1 MYPFVIIP
9 PQTPKPDD
17 ATWILTASFV
27 IFTMQTGFGLLE
39 SGAVSK
45 KNEVNIL
52 MKNAVDVVLG
62 GLSYWMFGY
71 GLQYGQGPGTSA
83 FCGVGSFM
91 VDADNDGG
99 VFATFIF
106 QLSFATTATTIVSG
120 AMAERAD
127 FNAYIVFSF
136 LNTITYCIPAGWMW
150 GEHGFLKKLGAIDF
164 AGSCAVHLTGGASA
178 LVSSLL
184 LKPRLHRYDQGTSSL
199 AMGDPGNAI
208 IGMFTLWWGWLVFN
222 TGSSFGITGNKWQYS
237 GRAAINT
244 INASLGGGM
253 AALIL
258 TYIKNRRFG
267 VSDTV
272 NGILGA
278 LVGVT
283 AGSAFLRPWESVVV
297 GIVCAIVVNASAPF
311 LDRMKV
317 DDPVGAVA
325 VHGVGGILGMVAVG
339 LFVEADPLLN
349 MTNGLNGVFKGGG
362 FYFLLVQ
369 LLSCVCT
376 ASWSMLTTFIIL
388 KGINLVITIRMKPP
402 EELLGADFNEHDI
415 YHDGY
420 DYKSMTAQLIR
431 QGYQVHTLHPHVLP
445 RSEWDEYLIEKY
457 LPLIQNDQ
465 LINQRAM
472 WTNRSENAGAFNVIK
487 KRMKYCYKRCIIS

>member
-1 MYPFVIIP
+1 MRVPFP
-9 PQTPKPDD
+9 PP
-17 ATWILTASFV
+17 
-27 IFTMQTGFGLLE
+27 GFGLLE

-83 FCGVGSFM
+83 FFGVGSFM

-178 LVSSLL
+178 LVAALL

-258 TYIKNRRFG
+258 T
-267 VSDTV
+267 
-272 NGILGA
+272 
-278 LVGVT
+278 
-283 AGSAFLRPWESVVV
+283 
-297 GIVCAIVVNASAPF
+297 
-311 LDRMKV
+311 
-317 DDPVGAVA
+317 
-325 VHGVGGILGMVAVG
+325 
-339 LFVEADPLLN
+339 
-349 MTNGLNGVFKGGG
+349 
-362 FYFLLVQ
+362 
-369 LLSCVCT
+369 
-376 ASWSMLTTFIIL
+376 
-388 KGINLVITIRMKPP
+388 
-402 EELLGADFNEHDI
+402 
-415 YHDGY
+415 
-420 DYKSMTAQLIR
+420 
-431 QGYQVHTLHPHVLP
+431 
-445 RSEWDEYLIEKY
+445 
-457 LPLIQNDQ
+457 
-465 LINQRAM
+465 
-472 WTNRSENAGAFNVIK
+472 
-487 KRMKYCYKRCIIS
+487 

>member
-1 MYPFVIIP
+1 MTDELEDGINPVNA
-9 PQTPKPDD
+9 DD

-71 GLQYGQGPGTSA
+71 GFQYGQGPGTTA
-83 FCGVGSFM
+83 FCGFGSFF
-91 VDADNDGG
+91 VDAENDGG

-127 FNAYIVFSF
+127 FNAYILFSF
-136 LNTITYCIPAGWMW
+136 VNTITYCIPAGWMW
-150 GEHGFLKKLGAIDF
+150 GQHGFLKKLGAIDF

-178 LVSSLL
+178 LVAAIM
-184 LKPRLHRYDQGTSSL
+184 LKPRLHRYDQGIDSL

-208 IGMFTLWWGWLVFN
+208 MGLFTL
-222 TGSSFGITGNKWQYS
+222 
-237 GRAAINT
+237 AAINT

-253 AALIL
+253 AALII
-258 TYIKNRRFG
+258 TYLKNHVFG

-283 AGSAFLRPWESVVV
+283 AGSAFLRPWESIIV
-297 GIVCAIVVNASAPF
+297 GAICAIVVNESAPF
-311 LDRMKV
+311 LDKLNV

-325 VHGVGGILGMVAVG
+325 VHGVGGILGMTAVG

-349 MTNGLNGVFKGGG
+349 MTGGLNGLFKGGG
-362 FYFLLVQ
+362 FYFLSVQ
-369 LLSCVCT
+369 LLSCLCT
-376 ASWSMLTTFIIL
+376 ATWSMSTTFILL
-388 KGINLVITIRMKPP
+388 KTINFITPIRMSQPK
-402 EELLGADFNEHDI
+402 ELLGADFNEHNI
-415 YHDGY
+415 RHDGY
-420 DYKSMTAQLIR
+420 DYDAMIANLKAQDFKWHSSMTYA
-431 QGYQVHTLHPHVLP
+431 PP
-445 RSEWDEYLIEKY
+445 RSDWDKY
-457 LPLIQNDQ
+457 LMDKYLEDKRQQEQNGH
-465 LINQRAM
+465 RM
-472 WTNRSENAGAFNVIK
+472 VWTTERSTSKSLRKNIRKKLKSCRENCSV
-487 KRMKYCYKRCIIS
+487 S